1 MQPSN
6 DNPAADRP
14 AISRAEIDA
23 ALARSSWRLRFP
35 RGLESFFE
43 HDTSGQRCRDLFHM
57 GLIGTATLQVLLLPL
72 KLMIGDIFPL
82 VLAMQLGVVTP
93 LNLLIL
99 CFLRTGPRPIWREL
113 CVVLVTMTAVASIS
127 WLTLQSAS
135 PHRWAV
141 PQMFTLAF
149 LYITAM
155 QRLRFLPAL
164 IACVLMALA
173 DLYLM
178 SCLPQYDAQ
187 TLAASMLV
195 FLGAVGFA
203 LCGTYV
209 FERQQRQRYLFALL
223 TRLQNTELD
232 RLSHHDPL
240 TGLGNR
246 RLLDE
251 AIQQAQ
257 KMKSAELLSV
267 ILLDIDHFKK
277 LNDAIGHPAGDR
289 CLVRVAGVI
298 QAELR
303 DHRDH
308 AFRYGGEEFVVLL
321 HNTTQRVA
329 LNVAERIRYAIESAG
344 IRNPGLGAQGR
355 ITASLGVATMAMGR
369 ELDAEELVAMA
380 DQALYSAKRAG
391 RNTVYRTSL
400 LDDGTVITAAA
411 A

>member
-1 MQPSN
+1 MQHPN
-6 DNPAADRP
+6 DSSADKP
-14 AISRAEIDA
+14 VIGRAQIDA

-43 HDTSGQRCRDLFHM
+43 HDTGGQRCRDLFRM
-57 GLIGTATLQVLLLPL
+57 GLIGVLVLQLMLMPLRLL
-72 KLMIGDIFPL
+72 ISDIFPL
-82 VLAMQLGVVTP
+82 ALAMQLGVVTP
-93 LNLLIL
+93 SVLLVL
-99 CFLRTGPRPIWREL
+99 SLLHLQPRPFWREM
-113 CVVLVTMTAVASIS
+113 CVVAMALIIVTAIS
-127 WLTLQSAS
+127 WLALHSAS

-141 PQMFTLAF
+141 PQMYTLGF

-155 QRLRFLPAL
+155 QRLRFIPAVF
-164 IACVLMALA
+164 ACALMGLT
-173 DLYLM
+173 DLLLM
-178 SCLPQYDAQ
+178 SRLPGYDGPVR
-187 TLAASMLV
+187 AAATMIVMGSV
-195 FLGAVGFA
+195 AFA
-203 LCGTYV
+203 LTGTYM
-209 FERQQRQRYLFALL
+209 FERQMRQRYLFALL
-223 TRLQNTELD
+223 TRLQNAELN

-257 KMKSAELLSV
+257 KMMGAQLLSV

-277 LNDAIGHPAGDR
+277 LNDAIGHLAGDR
-289 CLVRVAGVI
+289 CLVRVAGIV

-321 HNTTQRVA
+321 HNTTQRMA
-329 LNVAERIRYAIESAG
+329 LNIAERLRHAIETAG

-355 ITASLGVATMAMGR
+355 ITASLGVATLAMGR
-369 ELDAEELVAMA
+369 GLDAEELLAMA
-380 DQALYSAKRAG
+380 DQALYSAMRAG
-391 RNTVYRTSL
+391 RNTVCRTGL
-400 LDDGTVITAAA
+400 LDDGSVITAAA